1 MICQVCGKTFEAGFN
16 PTNGIPYGIA
26 LKFPEKETVFDV
38 CSNCVMNNTEDVI
51 TLANMFKEEANE
63 DTRP

>member
-51 TLANMFKEEANE
+51 TLANMFKEESE
-63 DTRP
+63 